1 MRAANT
7 ALSLA
12 ISLSAFLPVAAQG
25 DSFLNAAQDI
35 SLSATQVQSVMAG
48 RDLSLSGTTVDGK
61 AVAGGSLECRECSI
75 SGSVAAGRDV
85 TLDHCTR
92 VQNVSSGGDAVLN
105 HARVLSNIT
114 AGGDLDIRDSLVD
127 RNAVAGREIK
137 LNNAIIKGEL
147 SQGGHYMKL
156 DHSQTGT
163 IRFSGQE
170 HGMIASNG
178 GVVTNSGIV
187 SNSVIGNGS
196 VVSNG
201 SNVVLNGGSS
211 RVSHGSSMVSVGS
224 HSMSSVNGYMVS
236 STANQTTV
244 VTPGQSVYVN
254 GRKVSGDGPEYY
266 ADYRSAAPGAPTV
279 HGPGWSEAVAA
290 KHADIKKAEKNKTVV
305 NVLELSNNS
314 TVQGDVV
321 FESGYGQ
328 VKIQLGS
335 VLQGKVVN
343 GTVERVPQ

>member
-1 MRAANT
+1 MRVAST

-12 ISLSAFLPVAAQG
+12 ISLSAFIPVAAQG

-75 SGSVAAGRDV
+75 SGSVVAGRDV

-92 VQNVSSGGDAVLN
+92 VQNVSSGGDAVLS

-114 AGGDLDIRDSLVD
+114 AGGDLDINDSLVD

-170 HGMIASNG
+170 HGMLASNS
-178 GVVTNSGIV
+178 GVVT
-187 SNSVIGNGS
+187 NSVIGNGS

-201 SNVVLNGGSS
+201 SNVVSNGSS
-211 RVSHGSSMVSVGS
+211 RVSNGSSMISVGS

-236 STANQTTV
+236 STTNQTTV

-254 GRKVSGDGPEYY
+254 GRKVSGDGPENY
-266 ADYRSAAPGAPTV
+266 ADYRSGAPGAPTV
-279 HGPGWSEAVAA
+279 RGPGWSEALAD
-290 KHADIKKAEKNKTVV
+290 KHAASKKAEKNKTVI
-305 NVLELSNNS
+305 NILELSNNS

-328 VKIQLGS
+328 VKIQPGS
-335 VLQGKVVN
+335 VFQGKVVN
-343 GTVERVPQ
+343 GTVERLPQ

>member
-7 ALSLA
+7 ALSLV

-137 LNNAIIKGEL
+137 LSNAIIKGEL

-187 SNSVIGNGS
+187 TNSVIGNGS

-201 SNVVLNGGSS
+201 GNVVSNGG
-211 RVSHGSSMVSVGS
+211 SMVSVGS

-254 GRKVSGDGPEYY
+254 GRKVSGDGPEHY
-266 ADYRSAAPGAPTV
+266 ADYRLAAPGAPTV
-279 HGPGWSEAVAA
+279 RGPGWSEAVAE
-290 KHADIKKAEKNKTVV
+290 KHAGIKKAEKNKTVI

-328 VKIQLGS
+328 VKIQPGS

-343 GTVERVPQ
+343 GMVERLPQ